1 MLLALVL
8 LIAPAGAAEGQEQT
22 TDSAPTDEAR
32 DAPAVEAPAGPK
44 SVAFDMLRTAKEALA
59 NGDGERALSLLAQA
73 RMSLPNEPEIVN
85 AATVAEVLY
94 LEGLAPRVL
103 GLDREQDIDRF
114 RDALSVYPEFRWNR
128 ELLND
133 KGLRGYFEALRAEVL
148 QRPAVHTQ
156 VPKKRGLV
164 KTYVDGVEHQA
175 LNAVRS
181 GPHLAQVACPDG
193 QVAGQWTEF
202 ERDVDW
208 IAMCRAKVDL
218 KASPPP
224 QEDDDFAFTMP
235 DPNAGPDP
243 LPWVPPRKVREPF
256 KVSQRTWF
264 ISAGVA
270 GAVAIGSYAAALSAR
285 SEYDDLDNPDLRHPS
300 DLEAHRASTNRLVGL
315 SIGSAVVGG
324 GLAAAGVF
332 SGSF

>member
-1 MLLALVL
+1 MILALAL
-8 LIAPAGAAEGQEQT
+8 LLQT
-22 TDSAPTDEAR
+22 ASADEAP
-32 DAPAVEAPAGPK
+32 DAADGPEEAVSADVAPDSGPK
-44 SVAFDMLRTAKEALA
+44 SVAFDMIESAKRALA
-59 NGDGERALSLLAQA
+59 EGDGDRALSLIAQA
-73 RMSLPNEPEIVN
+73 RMSLPNEPQVVN

-114 RDALSVYPEFRWNR
+114 RDALSVFPEFRWNR

-133 KGLRGYFEALRAEVL
+133 KGLRGYFEALRAEIK
-148 QRPAVHTQ
+148 QRSPVHTQ
-156 VPKKRGLV
+156 VPKRRGLL

-193 QVAGQWTEF
+193 QITGQWTTF
-202 ERDVDW
+202 ERELDW
-208 IAMCRAKVDL
+208 IGMCREKPNLKVT
-218 KASPPP
+218 PPP
-224 QEDDDFAFTMP
+224 QEDDEFAFSMP
-235 DPNAGPDP
+235 DPNAGPEP
-243 LPWVPPRKVREPF
+243 MRWIPPKKVREPF
-256 KVSQRTWF
+256 KVSKQTWF

-270 GAVAIGSYAAALSAR
+270 GAVAIGTYAAALSAR
-285 SEYDDLDNPDLRHPS
+285 AQYDDLDNPSLRNPT
-300 DLEAHRASTNRLVGL
+300 DLEAQRSKTNRLVGV

>member
-1 MLLALVL
+1 MFLALALLATT
-8 LIAPAGAAEGQEQT
+8 ANAADDQEGASGAG
-22 TDSAPTDEAR
+22 DSAESGSTEL
-32 DAPAVEAPAGPK
+32 PAEAGPK
-44 SVAFDMLRTAKEALA
+44 SVAYDMLSTAKAALA
-59 NGDGERALSLLAQA
+59 SGDGERALSLLAQA
-73 RMSLPNEPEIVN
+73 RMSLPNEPTIVN

-103 GLDREQDIDRF
+103 GLDREQDIDKF

-128 ELLND
+128 DLLND
-133 KGLRGYFEALRAEVL
+133 KGLRGYFEALRAEVK
-148 QRPAVHTQ
+148 QRSPVHTQ
-156 VPKKRGLV
+156 VPKKRGML

-193 QVAGQWTEF
+193 QVTGQWTTF
-202 ERDVDW
+202 ERDLDW
-208 IAMCRAKVDL
+208 IGMCKQRPDL
-218 KASPPP
+218 KVTPPP
-224 QEDDDFAFTMP
+224 VEEDEFSFSMP

-243 LPWVPPRKVREPF
+243 LPWVPPKKVHEPF
-256 KVSQRTWF
+256 KVSKRTWF

-270 GAVAIGSYAAALSAR
+270 GAVAIGTYAAALSAR
-285 SEYDDLDNPDLRHPS
+285 SEYDDLQNPDLRNPS
-300 DLEAHRASTNRLVGL
+300 DLDAQRSKTNRLVGI
-315 SIGSAVVGG
+315 SVGSALVGG